1 LTRLSDTDR
10 QKKRVDLGKRLML
23 MRARV
28 DLSQAQVAEALGVR
42 RPTVT
47 AWENGDAEPK
57 ALDLQHLADLFGVD
71 INVLTG
77 RATLPLE

>member
-1 LTRLSDTDR
+1 MRTRA
-10 QKKRVDLGKRLML
+10 G
-23 MRARV
+23 
-28 DLSQAQVAEALGVR
+28 LSQERVAASLGVR

-57 ALDLQHLADLFGVD
+57 ALDLQALADLFRVD

-77 RATLPLE
+77 RALTPLDLPKGEP

>member
-1 LTRLSDTDR
+1 MTRIADKDR
-10 QKKRVDLGKRLML
+10 QAERVALGKRLML
-23 MRARV
+23 MRTRAS
-28 DLSQAQVAEALGVR
+28 LSQANVAETLAVR

-57 ALDLQHLADLFGVD
+57 ALDLQRMADLYGVD

-77 RATLPLE
+77 RALLPLD

>member
-1 LTRLSDTDR
+1 MTRLSDTDR

-23 MRARV
+23 MRARAG
-28 DLSQAQVAEALGVR
+28 LSQAQVGESLGVR

-47 AWENGDAEPK
+47 AWESGDAEPK
-57 ALDLQHLADLFGVD
+57 ALDLQRLADLFGVD

-77 RATLPLE
+77 RAHLPLE

>member
-1 LTRLSDTDR
+1 LTRVHDKGR
-10 QKKRVDLGKRLML
+10 QAEREALGKRLML
-23 MRARV
+23 MRSRAG
-28 DLSQAQVAEALGVR
+28 LSQLQVAERLEVR

-57 ALDLQHLADLFGVD
+57 ALDLQRMADLFGVD

-77 RATLPLE
+77 RAQLPLG